1 MRKVV
6 IAGVGMV
13 PFGKYL
19 ERNLKSLSKEAIDKA
34 LLDTGIS
41 KKYIEAGYVGNSVA
55 GVITGQDTIRGQ
67 VILNSYGLG
76 GIPVFNVENAC
87 ASGSTAFHLGWLG
100 VSSGMYD
107 CVLILGAEKMTHP
120 DRNQTFKAFRGGVD
134 VEAMADEIRNED
146 TSKSVFMDIYA
157 QFARNFMERTG
168 LTKTHLAKAAV
179 KNHYNGSLN
188 PYAQYQQS
196 RTFEE
201 VLNDRLVSE
210 PLTRMMC
217 APVSDGAA
225 ACILCTE
232 EFLKKHSNKPPIFVE
247 ATVTKSTNVQKEND
261 GLGVVALAA
270 QTGYKM
276 AGFGPEEIDLFEVH
290 DTTIAAELMAYES
303 LNLCPTGE
311 IGNWIDQ
318 EYTTIHGH
326 KPVNVS
332 GGLITKGH
340 PLGATGVGQIVE
352 LVWQLRGEAG
362 KRQLEKQP
370 KTALAQN
377 AGGILG
383 AENAACAI
391 TILKR

>member
-1 MRKVV
+1 MRNVV
-6 IAGVGMV
+6 VAGVGMV

-19 ERNLKSLSKEAIDKA
+19 DRNLKSLSKEAIDKA
-34 LLDTGIS
+34 LLDTGIT
-41 KKYIEAGYVGNSVA
+41 KNYIEAGYVGNSVA

-107 CVLILGAEKMTHP
+107 CVLILGVEKMTHP
-120 DRNQTFKAFRGGVD
+120 DRSQTFKAFRGGVD
-134 VEAMADEIRNED
+134 VEAMAEEISNED

-157 QFARNFMERTG
+157 DFARNFMDKSG
-168 LTKTHLAKAAV
+168 LTKSHLAKAAV

-188 PYAQYQQS
+188 PYAQYQQP
-196 RTFEE
+196 RTFDE
-201 VLNDRLVSE
+201 VMNDRLVSE

-225 ACILCTE
+225 ACILCSE
-232 EFLKKHSNKPPIFVE
+232 EFLKKHSNKSPIYVE
-247 ATVTKSTNVQKEND
+247 ATVTKSTAAKGEDRQ
-261 GLGVVALAA
+261 GVVAFAGQAA
-270 QTGYKM
+270 YEY
-276 AGFGPEEIDLFEVH
+276 AGIGPEEIDLFEVH
-290 DTTIAAELMAYES
+290 DTTIAAELMAYNS
-303 LNLCPTGE
+303 LNICSLDE
-311 IGNWIDQ
+311 IGHWIDHD
-318 EYTTIHGH
+318 YTTINGK
-326 KPVNVS
+326 KPVNAS

-362 KRQLEKQP
+362 KRQLIKQP
-370 KTALAQN
+370 KTALSQN

-383 AENAACAI
+383 TENAACAI